1 MKNII
6 LLFLLINVIVSC
18 YGSKKAINQESKETI
33 HIETPVVVETNV
45 DSIYTQEI
53 NKEPISS
60 PKVSDI
66 IQDIVIKDGFNHSVF
81 NELLLKHVSNQG
93 KVNYSG
99 FKADR
104 KYLISYINTLG
115 NNIPDNVWTREAKL
129 AYWINAYNA
138 LTIDLIIRNPEI
150 KSIKD
155 IKDPWNQRL
164 WKLGEKWYNL
174 DEIEHQILRKMNEP
188 RIHFAIVCA
197 SVSCPKLQNKAFT
210 ASELDNQLNNA
221 TREFLSDPS
230 KNNLS
235 SDRVEL
241 SRIFKWFAKDFK
253 QGQTLIGFLNRYS
266 DIEISQ
272 KASINFKDYD
282 WDLND

>member
-104 KYLISYINTLG
+104 KYLVSYINTLG

>member
-197 SVSCPKLQNKAFT
+197 SVSCPKLENKAFT